1 MYNSFKKDCPGGVL
15 TQHKMVDLY
24 NKFNPYGNA
33 QKFCIHVFR
42 IFDAD
47 KNGSIDFK
55 EFLLAINITSK
66 GTPKEILEYAF
77 KLYDVDGNGRIDQRE
92 MSQIILAIYEL
103 MGAKRFKPQDTPEER
118 TKIIFS
124 QMDKNT
130 DGYLSEE
137 EFLQG
142 CLKDNEVPNLLSPPK

>member
-1 MYNSFKKDCPGGVL
+1 
-15 TQHKMVDLY
+15 MVYPTFINDGIWHSH
-24 NKFNPYGNA
+24 GNA
-33 QKFCIHVFR
+33 LDTVEKVVFCNHVFR

-77 KLYDVDGNGRIDQRE
+77 KLYDVDGNGRIDERE

-118 TKIIFS
+118 LT
-124 QMDKNT
+124 T
-130 DGYLSEE
+130 
-137 EFLQG
+137 EFLQPR
-142 CLKDNEVPNLLSPPK
+142 DWIVDS